1 MGSIIGIKTEIGF
14 KRHTCVWNQ
23 INLPIKIEVFNL
35 VERDVDIYMCATGSC
50 TSFKFISELI
60 SPSRVIDKG

>member
-35 VERDVDIYMCATGSC
+35 VERDVDIYMCATG
-50 TSFKFISELI
+50 ELHLFQVHFRAYKSI
-60 SPSRVIDKG
+60 KGYR